1 MSDDRILVKVSLLEF
16 LHNDILTVILII
28 HMHHRIVIIRIKFL
42 SHRLDRRY
50 AKAFKDSKELLVD
63 LFHSL
68 CEGVFHILLRDQ
80 RKASLKIIYDR
91 QDLLDDILRT
101 HAVHCGFFLLG
112 ALPVIVEFRHE
123 PHIAVS

>member
-1 MSDDRILVKVSLLEF
+1 M
-16 LHNDILTVILII
+16 
-28 HMHHRIVIIRIKFL
+28 IIRIKFL

-50 AKAFKDSKELLVD
+50 AKAFKDSKELLVN

-80 RKASLKIIYDR
+80 RKASFKIVYDR

-101 HAVHCGFFLLG
+101 HAVHRSFFLLG
-112 ALPVIVEFRHE
+112 TLSVIVEFCHE